1 MSCRRA
7 VIAFL
12 LPAALVAQQP
22 TDSLAVAVDREV
34 VRLAGQ
40 IAFWPGYRPDTIPL
54 AIFTSDRTMLFRHP
68 APPEP
73 FHRVRDA
80 LAVMPG
86 RHPSVTANS
95 SATIGDRPS
104 ATLLADGARSTHA
117 VRSLAAVAL
126 HEAFHVFQ
134 RARHPRWA
142 GNEGD
147 LFTYPFDRADLLAGR
162 RVEAE
167 LLRRA
172 LAARG
177 AQRLCLAREALRERR
192 ARFALMAPA
201 YVNYE
206 QASELNEGL
215 ATWVQLRAEGKQRPD
230 IPAEEYPATALRDRF
245 YTIGAG
251 LAFLLDAV
259 QPGWPSVLERADSL
273 TLDSLLEA
281 ALPDPIRGTGCALPT
296 VERDAIHTRAEQDAA
311 AVVAERSAARR
322 AFEAIPGWRVVIE
335 AAAGQPLWPKG
346 FDPLNVLVVEGGV
359 LHRRM
364 LAVGNGPLEASLM
377 DGEDVDLTALTTA
390 AGEHPLFNGMR
401 RVEIAG
407 LAKPTVTRAGDR
419 ITLTAPGLSAT
430 FTAVDLRERGTT
442 ITVTPRAP

>member
-201 YVNYE
+201 YVTYE

-259 QPGWPSVLERADSL
+259 QPGWPSVLERTDSL
-273 TLDSLLEA
+273 TLDGLLETV
-281 ALPDPIRGTGCALPT
+281 LQGTGAETECALSA
-296 VERDAIHTRAEQDAA
+296 VERDAIHTRAERDAA
-311 AVVAERSAARR
+311 AVVTERSAART
-322 AFEAIPGWRVVIE
+322 AFDAIAGWRVIIE

-364 LAVGNGPLEASLM
+364 LAVGNGPLELSLV
-377 DGEDVDLTALTTA
+377 DGEGADLTALTTA
-390 AGEHPLFNGMR
+390 AGDHPLFNGIR

-407 LAKPTVTRAGDR
+407 VAKPRISRTGDR
-419 ITLTAPGLSAT
+419 TTLTAPGLSAT
-430 FTAVDLRERGTT
+430 FTAVDLREHGTT